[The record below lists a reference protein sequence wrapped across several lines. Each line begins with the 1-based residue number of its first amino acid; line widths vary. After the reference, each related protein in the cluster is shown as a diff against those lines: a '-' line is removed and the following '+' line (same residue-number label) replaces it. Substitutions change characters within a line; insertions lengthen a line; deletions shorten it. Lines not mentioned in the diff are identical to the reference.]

1 MRLSLALPGAL
12 IGALLASPAAAQD
25 HSHHHMPGMVMPAP
39 AETQGPSP
47 MADPGADSANQ
58 RAADLAWG
66 AEAMA
71 RARQVLRY
79 EHGGMPMSRVGADL
93 FEYQARSGEDG
104 YRWEGEAWYGGDIH
118 RMVVKTEGEG
128 GVQDGVEAA
137 EVQALYSRAVGP
149 YANLQAGL
157 RQDFSPGPARTYAA
171 LGVETLL
178 PYWIHAQGGL
188 YLSTKGDLLA
198 RAEGSY
204 DLRLTQR
211 LILQPRAELNFA
223 ARDMPRQ
230 ETGSGLSKAELGLR
244 LRYEIRREFA
254 PYVGVTWERAYG
266 RTADFARAGGHEVTS
281 TGVVVGIRGWF

>member
-1 MRLSLALPGAL
+1 MRLSLAL
-12 IGALLASPAAAQD
+12 IGAALAGPAAAQSMD
-25 HSHHHMPGMVMPAP
+25 HSHHHMPTLPAP
-39 AETQGPSP
+39 AGTAAAPVTTDST
-47 MADPGADSANQ
+47 AD
-58 RAADLAWG
+58 RAWG
-66 AEAMA
+66 AETMA
-71 RARQVLRY
+71 RAREVLRF
-79 EHGGMPMSRVGADL
+79 EHGGMPMSKVGGDL
-93 FEYQARSGEDG
+93 FEYQARSGQDG

-118 RMVVKTEGEG
+118 RLVVKTEGEG
-128 GVQDGVEAA
+128 GVRSGVEAA

-149 YANLQAGL
+149 YADLQMGL

-171 LGVETLL
+171 VGVETLL
-178 PYWIHAQGGL
+178 PYWVHAQGGL
-188 YLSTKGDLLA
+188 YLSTRGDLLA
-198 RAEGSY
+198 RTEASS

-266 RTADFARAGGHEVTS
+266 RTADFARTGGRKVTT
-281 TGVVVGIRGWF
+281 TGVVAGIRGWF